1 MSEIDDLAA
10 FAVLIDAGSFTSA
23 AARLGCSK
31 GYLSKRIS
39 QLEQGYGVMLLHRST
54 RSLSLTSAGAAL
66 LPQGQQLLASME
78 RARNIVEL
86 MRDDMVGQVRVTA
99 PVSLGET
106 FFEGLLMEFSAQYPQ
121 VKVELELNN
130 AFRDLRRDGFDLA
143 IRSHVAI
150 DERLVAKPLL
160 AMQELTC
167 ASSAYLQLHGQP
179 KAPHELLGH
188 SCLLNS
194 HYSGRNEWLYH
205 QNHELTRVQVN
216 GTFASNHYGLLKKAA
231 LVGAGIARLPSYM
244 VHAEINDGR
253 LHWLF
258 RDYQTSISPLFL
270 VHPYEGEL
278 PKRMQVLGDYLL
290 GWFQRSTAA
299 LERLGVGD
307 S

>member
-23 AARLGCSK
+23 AVRLGCSK

-39 QLEQGYGVMLLHRST
+39 QMEQTYGVMLLHRST
-54 RSLSLTSAGAAL
+54 RSLALTSAGAAL

-78 RARNIVEL
+78 RARTIIEL
-86 MRDDMVGQVRVTA
+86 MRDDMVGDVRVTA

-106 FFEGLLMEFSAQYPQ
+106 LFEGLLTEFSGQYPQ

-130 AFRDLRRDGFDLA
+130 SFRDLKRDGFDLA
-143 IRSHVAI
+143 IRSHVAS

-167 ASSAYLQLHGQP
+167 ASSAYLQSFGQP
-179 KAPHELLGH
+179 HAPHELVAH
-188 SCLLNS
+188 KCLLNS

-205 QNHELTRVQVN
+205 QNHELTRVNVN

-231 LVGAGIARLPSYM
+231 LAGAGIARLPSYM

-258 RDYQTSISPLFL
+258 RDHQTSTSPLFL

-278 PKRMQVLGDYLL
+278 PRRIQVLADYLL
-290 GWFQRSTAA
+290 GWFQRSSTA
-299 LERLGVGD
+299 LERLGI
-307 S
+307 SEA